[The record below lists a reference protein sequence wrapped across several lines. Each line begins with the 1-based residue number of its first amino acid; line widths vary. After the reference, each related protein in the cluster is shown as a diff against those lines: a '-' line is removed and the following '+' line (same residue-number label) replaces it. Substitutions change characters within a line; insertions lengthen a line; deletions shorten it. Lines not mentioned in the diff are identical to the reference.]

1 MGSIGGRWR
10 VTGEYQHSVDS
21 KGRLFMPSRLREEL
35 GESFMVCKGLGGCL
49 FVYSQ
54 ENWGNFEKKV
64 NSLPLSQSIQMQR
77 TVFPTAYKCV
87 VDAQGR
93 ILLTQKLREYAGIEK
108 NVTVIGLGNHAE
120 IWSSDK
126 WDQLSS
132 GCTEEVMAA
141 AMDSL
146 GF

>member
-1 MGSIGGRWR
+1 M
-10 VTGEYQHSVDS
+10 TGEFQHSVDS

-54 ENWGNFEKKV
+54 ENWSRFEEKV
-64 NSLPLSQSIQMQR
+64 NALPLSQSIRMQR
-77 TVFPTAYKCV
+77 TIFPTAYKCT

-93 ILLTQKLREYAGIEK
+93 ILLTQKLREYAGIQK

-120 IWSSDK
+120 IWSTEQ
-126 WDQLSS
+126 WDQVSS
-132 GCTEEVMAA
+132 GNTEEALA
-141 AMDSL
+141 SAMDSL